1 LRRTGMDELKE
12 LIKQGKAEETEA
24 RVRELLQAGNDPQ
37 ALLRDAMIPAMEEVG
52 NLFQAGE
59 YYLPEML
66 LAARAM
72 QAGLEVLKP
81 ILAQH
86 GAGFLGKVVMGTVQ
100 GDIHDIGKNL
110 VTMTLEGAGMEV
122 IDLGVDVSPE
132 RFVEAVREHKPLALG
147 MSALLTTTMLSMKET
162 IDALREAGLRDG
174 VKVMVGGAAVRGEF
188 AEEIGA
194 DFYGPDSV
202 AARDYI
208 RRILESAG

>member
-1 LRRTGMDELKE
+1 MDELKE
-12 LIKQGKAEETEA
+12 LIRQGKAEETEA
-24 RVRELLQAGNDPQ
+24 RVRELLQAGTGPES
-37 ALLRDAMIPAMEEVG
+37 LLREAMIPAMEEVG

-81 ILAQH
+81 ILARH

-110 VTMTLEGAGMEV
+110 VTMTLQGAGLEV
-122 IDLGVDVSPE
+122 IDLGVDVSPK
-132 RFVEAVREHKPLALG
+132 RFVEAIREHKPLALG
-147 MSALLTTTMLSMKET
+147 MSALLTTTMLSMKDT
-162 IDALREAGLRDG
+162 IDALRVAGLRDG
-174 VKVMVGGAAVRGEF
+174 VRVMVGGAAVREEF
-188 AEEIGA
+188 AQEIGA

-202 AARDYI
+202 AARDYL